1 MTHSN
6 IHKLG
11 VQAYGAA
18 RRNQAPL
25 CVIVELYDAM
35 LCAVAHA
42 KQAKLE
48 GHPENEF
55 KALERTTQVLLG
67 LDGVLNRDD
76 PRATSLS
83 DTLHEYYKTTLVQV
97 HRARAAKS
105 PDAEL
110 RYASVQ
116 RQILAMREAFASV
129 AGVPSLVAKRAEKTA

>member
-1 MTHSN
+1 MQHN
-6 IHKLG
+6 VHQLG

-18 RRNQAPL
+18 RRTQTPL
-25 CVIVELYDAM
+25 RVIVELYDAM

-48 GHPENEF
+48 GSPENEF
-55 KALERTTQVLLG
+55 RAVERATQVLLG
-67 LDGVLNRDD
+67 LDGVLNHDD
-76 PRATSLS
+76 PRARPLAE
-83 DTLHEYYKTTLVQV
+83 TLHAYYKTTLVQV

-116 RQILAMREAFASV
+116 RQILTMREAFAAV
-129 AGVPSLVAKRAEKTA
+129 AGVPSLVAQRSEKTA